1 MVVQLLDDH
10 VAHRRLPRRRPSG
23 NPLREKKSSEKNLKQ
38 DRQNEERA
46 TCVREASAQ
55 GEGVWGPEE
64 RPTDDEGL
72 PGGGRGGEL
81 HRRRRGSAVGVDRAI
96 GVGGG
101 CRGGPGRGR
110 RGGGGWGGEA
120 ERLEAEAA
128 EVGPHRRL
136 HDVVDRLL
144 RHRLPAPPADRD
156 SGLIRG
162 FGVPVC
168 LWGSFFV
175 WKGWM
180 GRATG

>member
-1 MVVQLLDDH
+1 
-10 VAHRRLPRRRPSG
+10 
-23 NPLREKKSSEKNLKQ
+23 
-38 DRQNEERA
+38 
-46 TCVREASAQ
+46 
-55 GEGVWGPEE
+55 VWGPDE
-64 RPTDDEGL
+64 RPPTDDEGL

-81 HRRRRGSAVGVDRAI
+81 RRRRRGSAVGVDGAV

-101 CRGGPGRGR
+101 GRGGPGRGR
-110 RGGGGWGGEA
+110 GGWGGRGGEA

-168 LWGSFFV
+168 LWGFFLSGRV
-175 WKGWM
+175 GWAAPPDEGNGA
-180 GRATG
+180 GRREVEI

>member
-1 MVVQLLDDH
+1 M
-10 VAHRRLPRRRPSG
+10 
-23 NPLREKKSSEKNLKQ
+23 
-38 DRQNEERA
+38 RA
-46 TCVREASAQ
+46 ASAR
-55 GEGVWGPEE
+55 GEGVWGPDE
-64 RPTDDEGL
+64 RPPTDDEGL

-81 HRRRRGSAVGVDRAI
+81 HRRRSGSAVGVDRAI

-101 CRGGPGRGR
+101 CRGGPGGGR